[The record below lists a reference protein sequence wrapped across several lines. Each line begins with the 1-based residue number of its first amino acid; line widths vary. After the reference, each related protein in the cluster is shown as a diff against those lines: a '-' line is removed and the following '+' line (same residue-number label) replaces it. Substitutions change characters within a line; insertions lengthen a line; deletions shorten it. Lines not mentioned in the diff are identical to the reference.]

1 MDLLF
6 IHNMYIGH
14 GSNER
19 LSAYMG
25 IFLPLNCGLTYSGDY
40 RIKIVYTFYLH
51 LHFCITPVLTVIGYI
66 NLNLSG
72 LYVSFHTIYIIHK

>member
-6 IHNMYIGH
+6 ICMFIVHLYTY

-40 RIKIVYTFYLH
+40 RIKIVYKFYLH
-51 LHFCITPVLTVIGYI
+51 LYFCITERLTY
-66 NLNLSG
+66 NYR
-72 LYVSFHTIYIIHK
+72 LYKS